1 MRRALL
7 AWLGGAAAALS
18 FTNVA
23 AGGEQ
28 TLTFHSQPVSVQ
40 GYGVSTAVQ
49 LVESPAVDG
58 YVVGMT
64 AEVVDDA
71 GRVQGDDDIML
82 HHVVFAKL
90 GTPDYTCPGSL
101 GERFYAEGEER
112 LRLALPPGFGYPNR
126 AADRWGLLYMLMNH
140 RRQTLKGTIRYTVR
154 YVTGEQLTPVKPVW
168 LDVRNCRLDP
178 IFNVPGTGAVGSTFT
193 ETTDFVMPES
203 GVFVAGGGHLHGGG
217 LRLELQNVSCGTT
230 PFTSLPTWGGPEP
243 KPLLHEPG
251 PAKMSSFTSPAG
263 IPVAAGERLRLA
275 AVYDNDRPHT
285 RAMGI
290 MLLYFAPRQ
299 VASCSATPPL
309 AIDLGNPGPP
319 PPFSM
324 PLPRKPRGPV
334 YKNRRNTWVGDFRYG
349 HERVSIRRGTRFT
362 WRFVGAVEHDVTLV
376 SGPEGFASP
385 WTRRGTFTHRFTRPG
400 TYHLFCSLHPARMV
414 QTIQVRKR

>member
-1 MRRALL
+1 MVCATAATLVL
-7 AWLGGAAAALS
+7 AGGAAA
-18 FTNVA
+18 
-23 AGGEQ
+23 GEE
-28 TLTFHSQPVSVQ
+28 TLTYYSQPITV
-40 GYGVSTAVQ
+40 GGFGVATAVQ
-49 LVESPAVDG
+49 LVESPSVDG
-58 YVVGMT
+58 YVVGMS

-112 LRLALPPGFGYPNR
+112 LRLALPPGFGYRNR
-126 AADRWGLLYMLMNH
+126 ATDRWGLLYMLMNH
-140 RRQTLKGTIRYTVR
+140 HRETLKGRIRYTVR
-154 YVTGEQLTPVKPVW
+154 YVTGEELTAVRPVW
-168 LDVRNCRLDP
+168 LDVRNCRVDP
-178 IFNVPGTGAVGSTFT
+178 IFNVPGTGAAKSTFT

-203 GVFVAGGGHLHGGG
+203 GAFVAGGGHLHGGG
-217 LRLELQNVSCGTT
+217 IRLELQNVSCGTT

-251 PAKMSSFTSPAG
+251 PARMSSFTSASG
-263 IPVAAGERLRLA
+263 ITVAAGERLRLA

-290 MLLYFAPRQ
+290 MLLYFAPRP
-299 VASCSATPPL
+299 VAGCSPTPPL

-324 PLPRKPRGPV
+324 PLPRRPSGPV
-334 YKNRRNTWVGDFRYG
+334 HKNRRSTWVADFRYG
-349 HERVSIRRGTRFT
+349 HERISVRRGTRFT
-362 WRFVGAVEHDVTLV
+362 WRFIGAVEHDVTLV

-385 WTRRGTFTHRFTRPG
+385 WTRRGTFSHRFTRAG